1 MRRTTR
7 RLVAPGEVVFDRAAK
22 RRQRE
27 AGLGASYLRQAVA
40 EQLVDRL
47 RDVVAS
53 RSFPAA
59 LDVGCHT
66 GHVRRALEGF
76 GGITSLAQCDMAPG
90 VVEENRRRAAHE
102 GDGGIELSY
111 AVGDEESL
119 PYEPYSFDIVLSS
132 LALHWVNNLP
142 LALFNI
148 RHMLK
153 DDGVFVGAL
162 LGGST
167 LEELSMSFAVA
178 EEERTGGIGPHAS
191 PATRIA
197 DCGALM
203 QQAGFN
209 LITVD
214 VDKLVVDYAD
224 AFLLLDDLHQMGE
237 QHAPASTTGLAV
249 SRDTFL
255 AMAAAYHALFPAPGP
270 PSDDSTAPTAV
281 RATFEVIYLIG
292 WAPDASQPTP
302 LRRGTATK
310 RIGDTE
316 P

>member
-1 MRRTTR
+1 MRRSVR

-27 AGLGASYLRQAVA
+27 AGLGASYLREAVA

-76 GGITSLAQCDMAPG
+76 GGITSLAQCDMAAG
-90 VVEENRRRAAHE
+90 VVEENRRRAERE
-102 GDGGIELSY
+102 GDGGLELSY
-111 AVGDEESL
+111 AVGDEECL

-153 DDGVFVGAL
+153 SDGVFVGAL
-162 LGGST
+162 LGGGT
-167 LEELSMSFAVA
+167 LEELGVSFAVA

-237 QHAPASTTGLAV
+237 QHAPASTSRAV
-249 SRDTFL
+249 SKDTFL
-255 AMAAAYHALFPAPGP
+255 AMAAAYHALFPAPP
-270 PSDDSTAPTAV
+270 TSAEDENPTAV

-310 RIGDTE
+310 RIGETLVK
-316 P
+316 